1 VRMVLQVH
9 DELVYEI
16 KKNKLVEAR
25 EIIEKAMVEVIPKDF
40 VVEMTPVPLAVTVGV
55 GKNWGELK

>member
-1 VRMVLQVH
+1 MVLQVH

>member
-1 VRMVLQVH
+1 MVLQVH

-40 VVEMTPVPLAVTVGV
+40 VVDITPVPLAVTVGV
-55 GKNWGELK
+55 GNNWGELK